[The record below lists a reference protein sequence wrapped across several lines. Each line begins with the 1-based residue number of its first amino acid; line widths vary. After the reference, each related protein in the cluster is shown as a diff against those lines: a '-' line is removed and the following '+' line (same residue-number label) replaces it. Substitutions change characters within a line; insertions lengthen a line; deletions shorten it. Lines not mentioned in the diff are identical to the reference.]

1 MITRT
6 SLPNRILIVVFLA
19 SAVWAAIH
27 QQWFVAI
34 ICVAAL
40 GASALYLRR
49 ARQGRGGELEH
60 LDAAQPTDERESRM
74 VTQAFAWVGAL
85 ALILEL
91 SIFLF
96 NVGSGDVDASP
107 LRALLYVS
115 AGFVANRLVAAGRLG
130 DI

>member
-1 MITRT
+1 M
-6 SLPNRILIVVFLA
+6 
-19 SAVWAAIH
+19 
-27 QQWFVAI
+27 
-34 ICVAAL
+34 
-40 GASALYLRR
+40 
-49 ARQGRGGELEH
+49 EH

-96 NVGSGDVDASP
+96 SIGGGDVDASP
-107 LRALLYVS
+107 LRALLYAS
-115 AGFVANRLVAAGRLG
+115 AGLIANRLVAAGRLG